1 MGRNNSSARRTGF
14 KDLKYG
20 RYLILTNGEK
30 TEPSYFNGF
39 KKSLPQEMQDNI
51 QISVLHC
58 ELNNLENEIQRKK
71 ANAQYSKTYIV
82 LDKDR
87 ESEETLKKVKKI
99 AKNNNCHII
108 FSAPCIEYWF
118 LKHLN
123 INTTFQESQYLPAS
137 QQCIT
142 ELKRHIRNYNKND
155 KDIYNTI
162 NFFGNEETA
171 IKLAKEEFKPYKNK
185 NLYDINNATN
195 IYELIEEIKYP
206 KH

>member
-1 MGRNNSSARRTGF
+1 MGRNNKSARRTGF

-20 RYLILTNGEK
+20 RFLILTNGEK
-30 TEPSYFNGF
+30 TEPNYFNGF
-39 KKSLPQEMQDNI
+39 IKSLPQAMQDNI

-58 ELNNLENEIQRKK
+58 ELNNLEYEIQRKK

-87 ESEETLKKVKKI
+87 ESEKTLKKVKSI
-99 AKNNNCHII
+99 AKRNDCHII

-118 LKHLN
+118 LKHF
-123 INTTFQESQYLPAS
+123 NTTVTFTESKYLPAS

-142 ELKRHIRNYNKND
+142 ELKKHIINYNKNNE
-155 KDIYNTI
+155 DIYNTI
-162 NFFGNEETA
+162 TSKGNEKTA
-171 IKLAKEEFKPYKNK
+171 IELAKKEYKPYKNK

-195 IYELIEEIKYP
+195 VYELIEEIRKP
-206 KH
+206 SL

>member
-1 MGRNNSSARRTGF
+1 MGRNNRPARRTGF
-14 KDLKYG
+14 KYLKYG

-30 TEPSYFNGF
+30 TEPNYFNGF
-39 KKSLPQEMQDNI
+39 IKSLPQEVQNNI

-58 ELNNLENEIQRKK
+58 ELDNLEYEIQRKK

-87 ESEETLKKVKKI
+87 ESEKTLKRVKSI
-99 AKNNNCHII
+99 AKRNDCHII

-118 LKHLN
+118 LKHF
-123 INTTFQESQYLPAS
+123 NTTVTFTESKYLPAS

-142 ELKRHIRNYNKND
+142 ELQKHIRNYNKND
-155 KDIYNTI
+155 VNIYSIITSEGDEKN
-162 NFFGNEETA
+162 A

-185 NLYDINNATN
+185 SLYDINNATN
-195 IYELIEEIKYP
+195 VYELIEEIRKP
-206 KH
+206 SL